1 MKISDMLGQYSQNV
15 RNGAEELQSARGMQ
29 KMVSSVGELEVG
41 NIFEGTVNSVRG
53 GKVLLALGN
62 GQMVLAQM
70 DGRVNIT
77 PGSSMFFQVKSNDG
91 ETVAIRPYTGAGNT
105 GNPILLNALTTAG
118 LPATERNF
126 VMVDSMMKEQ
136 MPVGKQSL
144 LEMVRVLNANPDVK
158 VPTLVQMTKMG
169 IPINAQTAAQFENYL
184 TDSHSIFSQMDDA
197 INQITSVFENEEMTG
212 EAAFAVNEKILD
224 ILEQENPR
232 AVVIL
237 EEMQGETLGA
247 AASKEQSAGE
257 AQSVGNPQ
265 AAGGAQLEG
274 SQQPTDTG
282 TGKVPEQQ
290 GGAAGAAGTVAGKV
304 PEQQTDVSE
313 AGKAPAAG
321 NLADTIPTNGETAGK
336 VPARQPD
343 AFVKEAVQTLAEGRQ
358 MLSGEPLS
366 SLFSEEQLAH
376 LTKILQSVPAL
387 ATDTQLFPGLT
398 LDETFVDTMSPE
410 EQSFAGTK
418 ETPLPEEASKAVLNK
433 DMNVG
438 EFLTAVRSALEE
450 NSIYGFAGVKRL
462 FSSKE
467 YQTALRSVMEQQWLI
482 KPEELRQEHK
492 VSELYDR
499 LEAQMNQMEHL
510 IRAAGAEAQNFH
522 TAAADVQSN
531 IEFMNQVN
539 QVYNY
544 VQIPLRL
551 SGQNASSELYV
562 YRNRRNQSDQEG
574 ELTAFLH
581 LDLEH
586 LGSTDVS
593 VKLRDKNVTANFYL
607 DDDASYDLVE
617 KHLPILEKHLKKKG
631 YSCRV
636 TVSKEP
642 VESANF
648 VENIREKENS
658 AAATL
663 HRYSFDVKA

>member
-136 MPVGKQSL
+136 MSVGKQSL

-184 TDSHSIFSQMDDA
+184 TDSHTIFSQMDDA
-197 INQITSVFENEEMTG
+197 INQITGVFENEEMTG

-232 AVVIL
+232 AVVLL
-237 EEMQGETLGA
+237 EEMQGETQKA
-247 AASKEQSAGE
+247 AAA
-257 AQSVGNPQ
+257 
-265 AAGGAQLEG
+265 
-274 SQQPTDTG
+274 
-282 TGKVPEQQ
+282 PEQQ
-290 GGAAGAAGTVAGKV
+290 GGAAGAEPIPLNGEAAGKV
-304 PEQQTDVSE
+304 PEQQM
-313 AGKAPAAG
+313 
-321 NLADTIPTNGETAGK
+321 
-336 VPARQPD
+336 D
-343 AFVKEAVQTLAEGRQ
+343 ASVKEAVQTLAEGRVP
-358 MLSGEPLS
+358 LSGEPLS

-398 LDETFVDTMSPE
+398 PDETFVDTMPPE
-410 EQSFAGTK
+410 EQSFMGTK
-418 ETPLPEEASKAVLNK
+418 EAPLPEEASKAVLNK

-438 EFLTAVRSALEE
+438 EFLTAVRNALEE

-467 YQTALRSVMEQQWLI
+467 YRTALRSVMEQQWLI

-510 IRAAGAEAQNFH
+510 IRAAGAEAQSFH

-562 YRNRRNQSDQEG
+562 YRNRRNQSDPDG

-593 VKLRDKNVTANFYL
+593 IKLKEKNVTANFYL
-607 DDDASYDLVE
+607 DDDASYELVE

-631 YSCRV
+631 YFCKV
-636 TVSKEP
+636 TVAKEP

>member
-136 MPVGKQSL
+136 MSVGKQSL

-184 TDSHSIFSQMDDA
+184 TDSHTIFSQMDDA
-197 INQITSVFENEEMTG
+197 INQITGVFENEEMTG

-232 AVVIL
+232 AVVLL
-237 EEMQGETLGA
+237 EEMQGETQKA
-247 AASKEQSAGE
+247 AAA
-257 AQSVGNPQ
+257 
-265 AAGGAQLEG
+265 
-274 SQQPTDTG
+274 
-282 TGKVPEQQ
+282 PEQQ
-290 GGAAGAAGTVAGKV
+290 GGAAGAEPIPLNGEAAGKV
-304 PEQQTDVSE
+304 PEQQM
-313 AGKAPAAG
+313 
-321 NLADTIPTNGETAGK
+321 
-336 VPARQPD
+336 D
-343 AFVKEAVQTLAEGRQ
+343 ASVKEAVQTLAEGRVP
-358 MLSGEPLS
+358 LSGEPLS

-398 LDETFVDTMSPE
+398 PDETFVDTMSPE
-410 EQSFAGTK
+410 EQSFMGTK
-418 ETPLPEEASKAVLNK
+418 EAPLPEEASKAVLNK

-438 EFLTAVRSALEE
+438 EFLTAVRNALEE

-499 LEAQMNQMEHL
+499 LEAQMNQMEHV
-510 IRAAGAEAQNFH
+510 IRAAGAEAQSFH

-562 YRNRRNQSDQEG
+562 YRNRRNQSDPDG

-593 VKLRDKNVTANFYL
+593 IKLKEKNVTANFYL
-607 DDDASYDLVE
+607 DDDASYELVE

-631 YSCRV
+631 YFCKV
-636 TVSKEP
+636 TVAKEP

-648 VENIREKENS
+648 VESIREKENS

>member
-1 MKISDMLGQYSQNV
+1 MLGQYSQNV

-91 ETVAIRPYTGAGNT
+91 ETVAIRPYTGAGNP

-136 MPVGKQSL
+136 MSVGKQSL

-184 TDSHSIFSQMDDA
+184 TDSHTIFSQMDDA
-197 INQITSVFENEEMTG
+197 INQITGIFENEEMTG

-232 AVVIL
+232 AVVLL
-237 EEMQGETLGA
+237 EEMQGETQKAEA
-247 AASKEQSAGE
+247 A
-257 AQSVGNPQ
+257 
-265 AAGGAQLEG
+265 
-274 SQQPTDTG
+274 
-282 TGKVPEQQ
+282 PEQQ
-290 GGAAGAAGTVAGKV
+290 GGAQPTGDAQTVGSQMQTGNLPEAGKTQTAGNPAETIPVNGEAAGKV
-304 PEQQTDVSE
+304 PEQQM
-313 AGKAPAAG
+313 
-321 NLADTIPTNGETAGK
+321 
-336 VPARQPD
+336 D
-343 AFVKEAVQTLAEGRQ
+343 ASVKEAVQTLAEGRVP
-358 MLSGEPLS
+358 LSGEPLS

-398 LDETFVDTMSPE
+398 PDETFVDTMSPE
-410 EQSFAGTK
+410 EQSFMGTK
-418 ETPLPEEASKAVLNK
+418 EAPLPEEASKAVLNK

-438 EFLTAVRSALEE
+438 EFLTAVRNALEE

-499 LEAQMNQMEHL
+499 LEAQMNQMEHV
-510 IRAAGAEAQNFH
+510 IRAAGAEAQSFH

-562 YRNRRNQSDQEG
+562 YRNRRNQSDPDG

-593 VKLRDKNVTANFYL
+593 IKLKEKNVTANFYL
-607 DDDASYDLVE
+607 DDDASYELVE

-631 YSCRV
+631 YFCKV
-636 TVSKEP
+636 TVAKEP

>member
-136 MPVGKQSL
+136 MSVGKQSL

-184 TDSHSIFSQMDDA
+184 TDSHTIFLQMDDA
-197 INQITSVFENEEMTG
+197 INQITGVFENEEMTG

-232 AVVIL
+232 AVVLL
-237 EEMQGETLGA
+237 EEMQGETQKA
-247 AASKEQSAGE
+247 AAA
-257 AQSVGNPQ
+257 
-265 AAGGAQLEG
+265 
-274 SQQPTDTG
+274 
-282 TGKVPEQQ
+282 PEQQ
-290 GGAAGAAGTVAGKV
+290 GGAAGAEPIPLNGEAAGKV
-304 PEQQTDVSE
+304 PEQQM
-313 AGKAPAAG
+313 
-321 NLADTIPTNGETAGK
+321 
-336 VPARQPD
+336 D
-343 AFVKEAVQTLAEGRQ
+343 ASVKEAVQTLAEGRVP
-358 MLSGEPLS
+358 LSGEPLS

-398 LDETFVDTMSPE
+398 PDETFVDTMSPE
-410 EQSFAGTK
+410 EQSFMGTK
-418 ETPLPEEASKAVLNK
+418 EAPLPEEASKAVLNK

-438 EFLTAVRSALEE
+438 EFLTAVRNALEE

-499 LEAQMNQMEHL
+499 LEAQMNQMEHV
-510 IRAAGAEAQNFH
+510 IRAAGAEAQSFH

-562 YRNRRNQSDQEG
+562 YRNRRNQSDPDG

-581 LDLEH
+581 LDMEH

-593 VKLRDKNVTANFYL
+593 IKLKEKNVTANFYL
-607 DDDASYDLVE
+607 DDDASYELVE

-631 YSCRV
+631 YFCKV
-636 TVSKEP
+636 TVAKEP

>member
-126 VMVDSMMKEQ
+126 VMVDSMMKGQ
-136 MPVGKQSL
+136 MSVGKQSL

-184 TDSHSIFSQMDDA
+184 TDSHTIFSQMDDA
-197 INQITSVFENEEMTG
+197 INQITGVFENEEMTG

-232 AVVIL
+232 AVVLL
-237 EEMQGETLGA
+237 EEMQGETQKA
-247 AASKEQSAGE
+247 AAA
-257 AQSVGNPQ
+257 
-265 AAGGAQLEG
+265 
-274 SQQPTDTG
+274 
-282 TGKVPEQQ
+282 PEQQ
-290 GGAAGAAGTVAGKV
+290 GGAAGAEPIPLNGEAAGKV
-304 PEQQTDVSE
+304 PEQQM
-313 AGKAPAAG
+313 
-321 NLADTIPTNGETAGK
+321 
-336 VPARQPD
+336 D
-343 AFVKEAVQTLAEGRQ
+343 ASVKEAVQTLAEGRVP
-358 MLSGEPLS
+358 LSGEPLS

-387 ATDTQLFPGLT
+387 ATDTRLFPGLT
-398 LDETFVDTMSPE
+398 PDETFVDTMSPE
-410 EQSFAGTK
+410 EQSFMGTK
-418 ETPLPEEASKAVLNK
+418 EAPLPEEASKAVLNK

-438 EFLTAVRSALEE
+438 EFLTAVRNALEE

-510 IRAAGAEAQNFH
+510 IRAMGAEAQSFH

-562 YRNRRNQSDQEG
+562 YRNHRNQSDPDG

-593 VKLRDKNVTANFYL
+593 IKLKEKNVTANFYL
-607 DDDASYDLVE
+607 DDDASYELVE

-631 YSCRV
+631 YFCKV
-636 TVSKEP
+636 TVAKEP

>member
-136 MPVGKQSL
+136 MSVGKQSL

-184 TDSHSIFSQMDDA
+184 TDSHTIFSQMDDA
-197 INQITSVFENEEMTG
+197 INQITGVFENEEMTG

-232 AVVIL
+232 AVVLL
-237 EEMQGETLGA
+237 EEMQGETQKA
-247 AASKEQSAGE
+247 AAA
-257 AQSVGNPQ
+257 
-265 AAGGAQLEG
+265 
-274 SQQPTDTG
+274 
-282 TGKVPEQQ
+282 PEQQ
-290 GGAAGAAGTVAGKV
+290 GGAAGAEPIPLNGEAAGKV
-304 PEQQTDVSE
+304 PEQQM
-313 AGKAPAAG
+313 
-321 NLADTIPTNGETAGK
+321 
-336 VPARQPD
+336 D
-343 AFVKEAVQTLAEGRQ
+343 ASVKEAVQTLAEGRVP
-358 MLSGEPLS
+358 LSGEPLS

-387 ATDTQLFPGLT
+387 ATDTQLFLGLT
-398 LDETFVDTMSPE
+398 PDETFVDTMPPE
-410 EQSFAGTK
+410 EQSFMGTK
-418 ETPLPEEASKAVLNK
+418 EAPLPEEASKAVLNK

-438 EFLTAVRSALEE
+438 EFLTAVRNALEE

-510 IRAAGAEAQNFH
+510 IRAAGAEAQSFH

-562 YRNRRNQSDQEG
+562 YRNRRNQSDPDG

-593 VKLRDKNVTANFYL
+593 IKLKEKNVTANFYL
-607 DDDASYDLVE
+607 DDDASYELVE

-631 YSCRV
+631 YFCKV
-636 TVSKEP
+636 TVAKEP

>member
-29 KMVSSVGELEVG
+29 KMVSSVGEIEVG

-91 ETVAIRPYTGAGNT
+91 ETVAIRPYTGAGNA

-184 TDSHSIFSQMDDA
+184 TDSHTIFSQMDDA
-197 INQITSVFENEEMTG
+197 INQITGVFENEEMTG

-232 AVVIL
+232 AVVLL
-237 EEMQGETLGA
+237 EEMQGETQKA
-247 AASKEQSAGE
+247 AAA
-257 AQSVGNPQ
+257 
-265 AAGGAQLEG
+265 
-274 SQQPTDTG
+274 
-282 TGKVPEQQ
+282 PEQQ
-290 GGAAGAAGTVAGKV
+290 GGAQPTGDAQTVGSQMQTGNLPEAGKTQTAGNPAETIPVNGEAAGKV
-304 PEQQTDVSE
+304 PEQQM
-313 AGKAPAAG
+313 
-321 NLADTIPTNGETAGK
+321 
-336 VPARQPD
+336 D
-343 AFVKEAVQTLAEGRQ
+343 ASVKEAVQTLAEGRVP
-358 MLSGEPLS
+358 LSGEPLS

-398 LDETFVDTMSPE
+398 PDETFVDTMPPE
-410 EQSFAGTK
+410 EQSFMGTK
-418 ETPLPEEASKAVLNK
+418 EAPLPEEASKAVLNK

-438 EFLTAVRSALEE
+438 GFLTAVRNALEE

-510 IRAAGAEAQNFH
+510 IRAAGAEAQSFH

-562 YRNRRNQSDQEG
+562 YRNRRNQSDPDG

-593 VKLRDKNVTANFYL
+593 IKLKEKNVTANFYL
-607 DDDASYDLVE
+607 DDDASYELVE

-631 YSCRV
+631 YFCKV
-636 TVSKEP
+636 TVAKEP

>member
-136 MPVGKQSL
+136 MSVGKQSL

-184 TDSHSIFSQMDDA
+184 TDSHTIFLQMDDA
-197 INQITSVFENEEMTG
+197 INQITGVFENEEMTG

-232 AVVIL
+232 AVVLL
-237 EEMQGETLGA
+237 EEMQGETQKA
-247 AASKEQSAGE
+247 AAA
-257 AQSVGNPQ
+257 
-265 AAGGAQLEG
+265 
-274 SQQPTDTG
+274 
-282 TGKVPEQQ
+282 PEQQ
-290 GGAAGAAGTVAGKV
+290 GGAAGAEPIPLNGEAAGKV
-304 PEQQTDVSE
+304 PEQQM
-313 AGKAPAAG
+313 
-321 NLADTIPTNGETAGK
+321 
-336 VPARQPD
+336 D
-343 AFVKEAVQTLAEGRQ
+343 ASVKEAVQTLAEGRVP
-358 MLSGEPLS
+358 LSGEPLS

-398 LDETFVDTMSPE
+398 PDETFVDTMSPE
-410 EQSFAGTK
+410 EQSFMGTK
-418 ETPLPEEASKAVLNK
+418 EAPLPEEASKAVLNK

-438 EFLTAVRSALEE
+438 EFLTAVRNALEE

-499 LEAQMNQMEHL
+499 LEAQMNQMEHV
-510 IRAAGAEAQNFH
+510 IRAAGAEAQSFH

-562 YRNRRNQSDQEG
+562 YRNRRNQSDPDG

-593 VKLRDKNVTANFYL
+593 IKLKEKNVTANFYL
-607 DDDASYDLVE
+607 DDDASYELVE

-631 YSCRV
+631 YFCKV
-636 TVSKEP
+636 TVAKEP

>member
-91 ETVAIRPYTGAGNT
+91 ETVAIRPYTGAGNA

-184 TDSHSIFSQMDDA
+184 TDSHTIFSQMDDA
-197 INQITSVFENEEMTG
+197 INQITGVFENEEMTG

-232 AVVIL
+232 AVVLL
-237 EEMQGETLGA
+237 EEMQGETQKA
-247 AASKEQSAGE
+247 AAA
-257 AQSVGNPQ
+257 
-265 AAGGAQLEG
+265 
-274 SQQPTDTG
+274 
-282 TGKVPEQQ
+282 PEQQ
-290 GGAAGAAGTVAGKV
+290 GGAQPTGDAQTVGS
-304 PEQQTDVSE
+304 QMQTGNLPE
-313 AGKAPAAG
+313 AGKTQTAG
-321 NLADTIPTNGETAGK
+321 NPAETIPVNGETAGK
-336 VPARQPD
+336 VPEQQMD
-343 AFVKEAVQTLAEGRQ
+343 ASVKEAVQTLAEGRVP
-358 MLSGEPLS
+358 LSGEPLS

-398 LDETFVDTMSPE
+398 PDETFVDTMSPE
-410 EQSFAGTK
+410 EQSFMGTK
-418 ETPLPEEASKAVLNK
+418 EAPLPEEASKAVLNK

-438 EFLTAVRSALEE
+438 GFLTAVRNALEE

-510 IRAAGAEAQNFH
+510 IRAVGAEAQSFH

-562 YRNRRNQSDQEG
+562 YRNRRNQSDPDG

-593 VKLRDKNVTANFYL
+593 IKLKEKNVTANFYL
-607 DDDASYDLVE
+607 DDDASYELVE

-631 YSCRV
+631 YFCKV
-636 TVSKEP
+636 TVAKEP

>member
-136 MPVGKQSL
+136 MSVGKQSL

-184 TDSHSIFSQMDDA
+184 TDSHTIFSQMDDA
-197 INQITSVFENEEMTG
+197 INQITGVFENEEMTG

-232 AVVIL
+232 AVVLL
-237 EEMQGETLGA
+237 EEMQGETQKA
-247 AASKEQSAGE
+247 AAA
-257 AQSVGNPQ
+257 
-265 AAGGAQLEG
+265 
-274 SQQPTDTG
+274 
-282 TGKVPEQQ
+282 PEQQ
-290 GGAAGAAGTVAGKV
+290 GGAAGAEPIPLNGEAAGKV
-304 PEQQTDVSE
+304 PEQQM
-313 AGKAPAAG
+313 
-321 NLADTIPTNGETAGK
+321 
-336 VPARQPD
+336 D
-343 AFVKEAVQTLAEGRQ
+343 ASVKEAVQTLAEGRVP
-358 MLSGEPLS
+358 LSGEPLS

-398 LDETFVDTMSPE
+398 PDETFVDTMLPE
-410 EQSFAGTK
+410 EQSFMGTK
-418 ETPLPEEASKAVLNK
+418 EAPLPEEASKAMLNK

-438 EFLTAVRSALEE
+438 EFLTAVRNALEE

-510 IRAAGAEAQNFH
+510 IRAAGAEAQSFH

-562 YRNRRNQSDQEG
+562 YRNRRNQSDPDG

-593 VKLRDKNVTANFYL
+593 IKLKEKNVTANFYL
-607 DDDASYDLVE
+607 DDDASYELVE

-631 YSCRV
+631 YFCKV
-636 TVSKEP
+636 TVAKEP

>member
-91 ETVAIRPYTGAGNT
+91 ETVAIRPYTGAGNA

-184 TDSHSIFSQMDDA
+184 TDSHTIFSQMDDA
-197 INQITSVFENEEMTG
+197 INQITGVFENEEMTG

-232 AVVIL
+232 AVVLL
-237 EEMQGETLGA
+237 EEMQGETQKA
-247 AASKEQSAGE
+247 AAA
-257 AQSVGNPQ
+257 
-265 AAGGAQLEG
+265 
-274 SQQPTDTG
+274 
-282 TGKVPEQQ
+282 PEQQ
-290 GGAAGAAGTVAGKV
+290 GGAQPTGDAQTVGS
-304 PEQQTDVSE
+304 QMQTGNLPE
-313 AGKAPAAG
+313 AGKTQTAG
-321 NLADTIPTNGETAGK
+321 NPAETIPVNGETAGK
-336 VPARQPD
+336 VPEQQMD
-343 AFVKEAVQTLAEGRQ
+343 ASVKEAVQTLAEGRVP
-358 MLSGEPLS
+358 LSGEPLS

-398 LDETFVDTMSPE
+398 PDETFVDTMSPE
-410 EQSFAGTK
+410 EQSFMGTK
-418 ETPLPEEASKAVLNK
+418 EAPLPEEASKAVLNK

-438 EFLTAVRSALEE
+438 GFLTAVRNALEE

-510 IRAAGAEAQNFH
+510 IRAAGAEAQSFH

-562 YRNRRNQSDQEG
+562 YRNRRNQSDPDG

-593 VKLRDKNVTANFYL
+593 IKLKEKNVTANFYL
-607 DDDASYDLVE
+607 DDDASYELVE

-631 YSCRV
+631 YFCKV
-636 TVSKEP
+636 TVAKEL

>member
-136 MPVGKQSL
+136 MSVGKQSL

-158 VPTLVQMTKMG
+158 VPILVQMTKMG

-184 TDSHSIFSQMDDA
+184 TDSHTIFSQMDDA
-197 INQITSVFENEEMTG
+197 INQITGVFENEEMTG

-232 AVVIL
+232 AVVLL
-237 EEMQGETLGA
+237 EEMQGETQKA
-247 AASKEQSAGE
+247 AAA
-257 AQSVGNPQ
+257 
-265 AAGGAQLEG
+265 
-274 SQQPTDTG
+274 
-282 TGKVPEQQ
+282 PEQQ
-290 GGAAGAAGTVAGKV
+290 GGAAGAEPIPLNGEAAGKV
-304 PEQQTDVSE
+304 PEQQM
-313 AGKAPAAG
+313 
-321 NLADTIPTNGETAGK
+321 
-336 VPARQPD
+336 D
-343 AFVKEAVQTLAEGRQ
+343 ASVKEAVQTLAEGRVP
-358 MLSGEPLS
+358 LSGEPLS

-398 LDETFVDTMSPE
+398 PDETFVDTMSPE
-410 EQSFAGTK
+410 EQSFMGTK
-418 ETPLPEEASKAVLNK
+418 EAPLPEETSKAVLNK

-438 EFLTAVRSALEE
+438 EFLTAVRNALEE

-492 VSELYDR
+492 VSELYDH
-499 LEAQMNQMEHL
+499 LEAQMNQMEHV
-510 IRAAGAEAQNFH
+510 IRAAGAEAQSFH

-562 YRNRRNQSDQEG
+562 YRNRRNQSDPDG

-593 VKLRDKNVTANFYL
+593 IKLKEKNVTANFYL
-607 DDDASYDLVE
+607 DDDASYELVE

-631 YSCRV
+631 YFCKV
-636 TVSKEP
+636 TVAKEP

>member
-91 ETVAIRPYTGAGNT
+91 ETVAIRPYAGAGNT

-136 MPVGKQSL
+136 MSVGKQSL

-184 TDSHSIFSQMDDA
+184 TDSHTIFSQMDDA
-197 INQITSVFENEEMTG
+197 ISQITGVFENEEMTG

-232 AVVIL
+232 AVVLL
-237 EEMQGETLGA
+237 EEMQGETQKA
-247 AASKEQSAGE
+247 AAA
-257 AQSVGNPQ
+257 
-265 AAGGAQLEG
+265 
-274 SQQPTDTG
+274 
-282 TGKVPEQQ
+282 PEQQ
-290 GGAAGAAGTVAGKV
+290 GGAQPTGDAQTVGSQMQTGNLPEAGKTQTAGNPAETISLNGEAAGKV
-304 PEQQTDVSE
+304 QEQQM
-313 AGKAPAAG
+313 
-321 NLADTIPTNGETAGK
+321 
-336 VPARQPD
+336 D
-343 AFVKEAVQTLAEGRQ
+343 ASVKEAVQTLAEGRVP
-358 MLSGEPLS
+358 LSGEPLS

-398 LDETFVDTMSPE
+398 PDETFVDTMTPE
-410 EQSFAGTK
+410 EQSFMGTK
-418 ETPLPEEASKAVLNK
+418 EAPLPEEASKAVLNK

-438 EFLTAVRSALEE
+438 EFLTAVRNALEE

-510 IRAAGAEAQNFH
+510 IRAAGAEAQSFH

-562 YRNRRNQSDQEG
+562 YRNRRNQSDPDG

-593 VKLRDKNVTANFYL
+593 IKLKEKNVTANFYL
-607 DDDASYDLVE
+607 DDDASYELVE

-631 YSCRV
+631 YFCKV
-636 TVSKEP
+636 TVAKEP

>member
-126 VMVDSMMKEQ
+126 VMVDSMMKGQ
-136 MPVGKQSL
+136 MSVGKQSL

-184 TDSHSIFSQMDDA
+184 TDSHTIFSQMDDA
-197 INQITSVFENEEMTG
+197 INQITGVFENEEMTG
-212 EAAFAVNEKILD
+212 ESAFAVNEKILD

-232 AVVIL
+232 AVVLL
-237 EEMQGETLGA
+237 EEMQGETQKA
-247 AASKEQSAGE
+247 AAA
-257 AQSVGNPQ
+257 
-265 AAGGAQLEG
+265 
-274 SQQPTDTG
+274 
-282 TGKVPEQQ
+282 PEQQ
-290 GGAAGAAGTVAGKV
+290 GGAQPTGDAQTVGSQMQTGNLPEAGKTQTAGNPAETIPVNGEAAGKV
-304 PEQQTDVSE
+304 PEQQM
-313 AGKAPAAG
+313 
-321 NLADTIPTNGETAGK
+321 
-336 VPARQPD
+336 D
-343 AFVKEAVQTLAEGRQ
+343 ASVKEAVQTLAEGRVP
-358 MLSGEPLS
+358 LSGEPLS
-366 SLFSEEQLAH
+366 SLFSEEQFAH

-398 LDETFVDTMSPE
+398 PDETFVDTMSPE
-410 EQSFAGTK
+410 EQSFMGTK
-418 ETPLPEEASKAVLNK
+418 EAPLPEEASKAVLNK

-438 EFLTAVRSALEE
+438 EFLTAVRNALEE

-499 LEAQMNQMEHL
+499 LEAQMNQMEHV
-510 IRAAGAEAQNFH
+510 IRAAGAEAQSFH

-562 YRNRRNQSDQEG
+562 YRNRRNQSDPDG

-593 VKLRDKNVTANFYL
+593 IKLKEKNVTANFYL
-607 DDDASYDLVE
+607 DDDASYELVE

-631 YSCRV
+631 YFCKV
-636 TVSKEP
+636 TVAKEP

>member
-91 ETVAIRPYTGAGNT
+91 ETVAIRPYTGAGNA

-184 TDSHSIFSQMDDA
+184 TDSHTIFSQMDDA
-197 INQITSVFENEEMTG
+197 INQITGVFENEEMTG

-232 AVVIL
+232 AVVLL
-237 EEMQGETLGA
+237 EEMQGETQKA
-247 AASKEQSAGE
+247 AAA
-257 AQSVGNPQ
+257 
-265 AAGGAQLEG
+265 
-274 SQQPTDTG
+274 
-282 TGKVPEQQ
+282 PEQQ
-290 GGAAGAAGTVAGKV
+290 GGAQPTGDAQTVGS
-304 PEQQTDVSE
+304 QMQTGNLPE
-313 AGKAPAAG
+313 AGKTQTAG
-321 NLADTIPTNGETAGK
+321 NPAETIPVNGETAGK
-336 VPARQPD
+336 VPEQQMD
-343 AFVKEAVQTLAEGRQ
+343 ASVKEAVQTLAEGRVP
-358 MLSGEPLS
+358 LSGEPLS

-398 LDETFVDTMSPE
+398 PDETFVDTMSPE
-410 EQSFAGTK
+410 EQSFMGTK
-418 ETPLPEEASKAVLNK
+418 EAPLPEEASKAVLNK

-438 EFLTAVRSALEE
+438 EFLTAVRNALEE

-510 IRAAGAEAQNFH
+510 IRAAGAEAQSFH

-562 YRNRRNQSDQEG
+562 YRNRRNQSDPDG

-593 VKLRDKNVTANFYL
+593 IKLKEKNVTANFYL
-607 DDDASYDLVE
+607 DDDASYELVE

-631 YSCRV
+631 YFCKV
-636 TVSKEP
+636 TVAKEP

>member
-136 MPVGKQSL
+136 MSVGKQSL

-184 TDSHSIFSQMDDA
+184 TDSHTIFSQMDDA
-197 INQITSVFENEEMTG
+197 INQITGVFENEEMTG

-232 AVVIL
+232 AVVLL
-237 EEMQGETLGA
+237 EEMQWETQKA
-247 AASKEQSAGE
+247 AAA
-257 AQSVGNPQ
+257 
-265 AAGGAQLEG
+265 
-274 SQQPTDTG
+274 
-282 TGKVPEQQ
+282 PEQQ
-290 GGAAGAAGTVAGKV
+290 GGAAGAEPIPLNGEAAGKV
-304 PEQQTDVSE
+304 PEQQM
-313 AGKAPAAG
+313 
-321 NLADTIPTNGETAGK
+321 
-336 VPARQPD
+336 D
-343 AFVKEAVQTLAEGRQ
+343 ASVKEAVQTLAEGRVP
-358 MLSGEPLS
+358 LSGEPLS

-398 LDETFVDTMSPE
+398 PDETFVDTIPPE
-410 EQSFAGTK
+410 EQSFMGTK
-418 ETPLPEEASKAVLNK
+418 EAPLPEEASKAVLNK

-438 EFLTAVRSALEE
+438 EFLTAVRNALEE

-467 YQTALRSVMEQQWLI
+467 YRTALRSVMEQQWLI

-510 IRAAGAEAQNFH
+510 IRAAGAEAQSFH

-562 YRNRRNQSDQEG
+562 YRNRRNQSDPDG

-593 VKLRDKNVTANFYL
+593 IKLKEKNVTANFYL
-607 DDDASYDLVE
+607 DDDASYELVE

-631 YSCRV
+631 YFCKV
-636 TVSKEP
+636 TVAKEP

>member
-136 MPVGKQSL
+136 MSVGKQSL

-184 TDSHSIFSQMDDA
+184 TDSHTIFSQMDDA
-197 INQITSVFENEEMTG
+197 ISQITGVFENEEMTG

-232 AVVIL
+232 AVVLL
-237 EEMQGETLGA
+237 EEMQGETQKA
-247 AASKEQSAGE
+247 AAAPEQQVNASE
-257 AQSVGNPQ
+257 QVT
-265 AAGGAQLEG
+265 GGAQTVG
-274 SQQPTDTG
+274 SQMQTG
-282 TGKVPEQQ
+282 NLPKAGKTQT
-290 GGAAGAAGTVAGKV
+290 AGNPAETISLNGEAAGKV
-304 PEQQTDVSE
+304 PEQQM
-313 AGKAPAAG
+313 
-321 NLADTIPTNGETAGK
+321 
-336 VPARQPD
+336 D
-343 AFVKEAVQTLAEGRQ
+343 ASVKEALQTLAEGRQ

-366 SLFSEEQLAH
+366 TLFSEEQLAH
-376 LTKILQSVPAL
+376 LTRILQSVPAL

-398 LDETFVDTMSPE
+398 PDETFVDTMPPE
-410 EQSFAGTK
+410 EQSFMGAK
-418 ETPLPEEASKAVLNK
+418 EAPLTEEASKAVLNK
-433 DMNVG
+433 DMNAG
-438 EFLTAVRSALEE
+438 EFLTAVRNALEE

-562 YRNRRNQSDQEG
+562 YRNRRNQSDPDG

-593 VKLRDKNVTANFYL
+593 IKLKEKNVTANFYL
-607 DDDASYDLVE
+607 DDDASYELVE

-631 YSCRV
+631 YFCKV
-636 TVSKEP
+636 TVAKEP

>member
-91 ETVAIRPYTGAGNT
+91 ETVAIRPYTGAGNA

-184 TDSHSIFSQMDDA
+184 TDSHTIFSQMDDA
-197 INQITSVFENEEMTG
+197 INQITGVFENEEMTG

-232 AVVIL
+232 AVVLL
-237 EEMQGETLGA
+237 EEMQGETQKA
-247 AASKEQSAGE
+247 AAA
-257 AQSVGNPQ
+257 
-265 AAGGAQLEG
+265 
-274 SQQPTDTG
+274 
-282 TGKVPEQQ
+282 PEQQ
-290 GGAAGAAGTVAGKV
+290 GGAQPTGDAQTVGSQMQTGNLPEAGKTQTAGNPAEPIPLNGEAAGKV
-304 PEQQTDVSE
+304 PEQQM
-313 AGKAPAAG
+313 
-321 NLADTIPTNGETAGK
+321 
-336 VPARQPD
+336 D
-343 AFVKEAVQTLAEGRQ
+343 ASVKEAVQTLAEGRVP
-358 MLSGEPLS
+358 LSGEPLS

-410 EQSFAGTK
+410 EQSFMGTK
-418 ETPLPEEASKAVLNK
+418 EAPLPEEASKAVLNK

-438 EFLTAVRSALEE
+438 GFLTAVRDALEE

-510 IRAAGAEAQNFH
+510 IRAAGAEAQSFH

-562 YRNRRNQSDQEG
+562 YRNRRNQGDPDG

-593 VKLRDKNVTANFYL
+593 IKLKEKNVTANFYL
-607 DDDASYDLVE
+607 DDDASYELVE

-631 YSCRV
+631 YFCKV
-636 TVSKEP
+636 TVAKEP

>member
-136 MPVGKQSL
+136 MSVGKQSL

-184 TDSHSIFSQMDDA
+184 TDSHTIFSQMDDA
-197 INQITSVFENEEMTG
+197 INQITGVFENEEMTG

-232 AVVIL
+232 AVVLL
-237 EEMQGETLGA
+237 EEMQGETQKA
-247 AASKEQSAGE
+247 AAA
-257 AQSVGNPQ
+257 
-265 AAGGAQLEG
+265 
-274 SQQPTDTG
+274 
-282 TGKVPEQQ
+282 PEQQ
-290 GGAAGAAGTVAGKV
+290 GGAAGAEPIPLNGEAAGKV
-304 PEQQTDVSE
+304 PEQQM
-313 AGKAPAAG
+313 
-321 NLADTIPTNGETAGK
+321 
-336 VPARQPD
+336 D
-343 AFVKEAVQTLAEGRQ
+343 ASVKEAVQTLAEGRVP
-358 MLSGEPLS
+358 LSGEPLS

-398 LDETFVDTMSPE
+398 PDETFVDTMSPE
-410 EQSFAGTK
+410 EQSFTGTK
-418 ETPLPEEASKAVLNK
+418 EAPLPEEASKAVLNK

-438 EFLTAVRSALEE
+438 EFLTAVRNALEE

-510 IRAAGAEAQNFH
+510 IRAAGAEAQSFH

-562 YRNRRNQSDQEG
+562 YRNRRNQSDPDG

-593 VKLRDKNVTANFYL
+593 IKLKEKNVTANFYL
-607 DDDASYDLVE
+607 DDDASYELVE

-631 YSCRV
+631 YFCKV
-636 TVSKEP
+636 TVAKEP

>member
-91 ETVAIRPYTGAGNT
+91 ETVAIRPYTGAGNA

-184 TDSHSIFSQMDDA
+184 TDSHTIFSQMDDA
-197 INQITSVFENEEMTG
+197 INQNTGVFENEEMTG

-232 AVVIL
+232 AVVLL
-237 EEMQGETLGA
+237 EEMQGETQKA
-247 AASKEQSAGE
+247 AAA
-257 AQSVGNPQ
+257 
-265 AAGGAQLEG
+265 
-274 SQQPTDTG
+274 
-282 TGKVPEQQ
+282 PEQQ
-290 GGAAGAAGTVAGKV
+290 GGAQPTGDAQTVGS
-304 PEQQTDVSE
+304 QMQTGNLPE
-313 AGKAPAAG
+313 AGKTQTAG
-321 NLADTIPTNGETAGK
+321 NPAETIPVNGETAGK
-336 VPARQPD
+336 VPEQQMD
-343 AFVKEAVQTLAEGRQ
+343 ASVKEAVQTLAEGRVP
-358 MLSGEPLS
+358 LSGEPLS

-398 LDETFVDTMSPE
+398 PDETFVDTMSPE
-410 EQSFAGTK
+410 EQSFMGTK
-418 ETPLPEEASKAVLNK
+418 EAPLPEEASKAVLNK

-438 EFLTAVRSALEE
+438 GFLTAVRNALEE

-510 IRAAGAEAQNFH
+510 IRAAGAEAQSFH

-562 YRNRRNQSDQEG
+562 YRNRRNQSDPDG

-593 VKLRDKNVTANFYL
+593 IKLKEKNVTANFYL
-607 DDDASYDLVE
+607 DDDASYELVE

-631 YSCRV
+631 YFCKV
-636 TVSKEP
+636 TVAKEP

>member
-136 MPVGKQSL
+136 MSVGKQSL

-184 TDSHSIFSQMDDA
+184 TDSHTIFSQMDDA
-197 INQITSVFENEEMTG
+197 INQITGIFENEEMTG

-232 AVVIL
+232 AVVLL
-237 EEMQGETLGA
+237 EEMQGETQKAEA
-247 AASKEQSAGE
+247 A
-257 AQSVGNPQ
+257 
-265 AAGGAQLEG
+265 
-274 SQQPTDTG
+274 
-282 TGKVPEQQ
+282 PEQQ
-290 GGAAGAAGTVAGKV
+290 GGAQPTGDAQTVGSQMQTGNLPEAGKTQTAGNPAETIPVNGEAAGKV
-304 PEQQTDVSE
+304 PEQQM
-313 AGKAPAAG
+313 
-321 NLADTIPTNGETAGK
+321 
-336 VPARQPD
+336 D
-343 AFVKEAVQTLAEGRQ
+343 ASVKEAVQTLAEGRVP
-358 MLSGEPLS
+358 LSGEPLS

-387 ATDTQLFPGLT
+387 ATDSQLFPGLT
-398 LDETFVDTMSPE
+398 PDETFVDTMSPE
-410 EQSFAGTK
+410 EQSFMGTK
-418 ETPLPEEASKAVLNK
+418 EAPLPEEASKVVLNK

-438 EFLTAVRSALEE
+438 EFLTAVRNALEE

-510 IRAAGAEAQNFH
+510 IRAAGAEAQSFH

-562 YRNRRNQSDQEG
+562 YRNRRNQSDPDG

-593 VKLRDKNVTANFYL
+593 IKLKEKNVTANFYL
-607 DDDASYDLVE
+607 DDDASYELVE

-631 YSCRV
+631 YFCKV
-636 TVSKEP
+636 TVAKEP

>member
-91 ETVAIRPYTGAGNT
+91 ETVAIRPYTGAGNA

-184 TDSHSIFSQMDDA
+184 TDSHTIFSQMDDA
-197 INQITSVFENEEMTG
+197 INQITGVFENEEMTG
-212 EAAFAVNEKILD
+212 ETAFAVNEKILD

-232 AVVIL
+232 AVVLL
-237 EEMQGETLGA
+237 EEMQGETQKA
-247 AASKEQSAGE
+247 AAA
-257 AQSVGNPQ
+257 
-265 AAGGAQLEG
+265 
-274 SQQPTDTG
+274 
-282 TGKVPEQQ
+282 PEQQ
-290 GGAAGAAGTVAGKV
+290 GGAQPTGDAQTVGS
-304 PEQQTDVSE
+304 QMQTGNLPE
-313 AGKAPAAG
+313 AGKTQTAG
-321 NLADTIPTNGETAGK
+321 NPAETIPVNGETAGK
-336 VPARQPD
+336 VPEQQMD
-343 AFVKEAVQTLAEGRQ
+343 ASVKEAVQTLAEGRVP
-358 MLSGEPLS
+358 LSGEPLS

-398 LDETFVDTMSPE
+398 PDETFVDTMSPE
-410 EQSFAGTK
+410 EQSFMGTK
-418 ETPLPEEASKAVLNK
+418 EAPLPEEASKAVLNK

-438 EFLTAVRSALEE
+438 GFLTAVRNALEE

-510 IRAAGAEAQNFH
+510 IRAAGAEAQSFH

-562 YRNRRNQSDQEG
+562 YRNRRNQSDPDG

-593 VKLRDKNVTANFYL
+593 IKLKEKNVTANFYL
-607 DDDASYDLVE
+607 DDDASYELVE

-631 YSCRV
+631 YFCKV
-636 TVSKEP
+636 TVAKEP

>member
-91 ETVAIRPYTGAGNT
+91 ETVAIRPYTGAGNA

-184 TDSHSIFSQMDDA
+184 TDSHTIFSQMDDA
-197 INQITSVFENEEMTG
+197 INQITGVFENEEMTG

-232 AVVIL
+232 AVVLL
-237 EEMQGETLGA
+237 EEMQGETQKA
-247 AASKEQSAGE
+247 AAA
-257 AQSVGNPQ
+257 
-265 AAGGAQLEG
+265 
-274 SQQPTDTG
+274 
-282 TGKVPEQQ
+282 PEQQ
-290 GGAAGAAGTVAGKV
+290 GGAQPTGDAQTVGS
-304 PEQQTDVSE
+304 QMQTGNLPE
-313 AGKAPAAG
+313 AGKTQTAG
-321 NLADTIPTNGETAGK
+321 NPAETIPVNGETAGK
-336 VPARQPD
+336 VPEQQMD
-343 AFVKEAVQTLAEGRQ
+343 ASVKEAVQTLAEGRVP
-358 MLSGEPLS
+358 LSGEPLS

-398 LDETFVDTMSPE
+398 PGETFVDTMSPE
-410 EQSFAGTK
+410 EQSFMGTK
-418 ETPLPEEASKAVLNK
+418 EAPLPEEASKAVLNK

-438 EFLTAVRSALEE
+438 GFLTAVRNALEE

-510 IRAAGAEAQNFH
+510 IRAAGAEAQSFH

-562 YRNRRNQSDQEG
+562 YRNRRNQSDPDG

-593 VKLRDKNVTANFYL
+593 IKLKEKNVTANFYL
-607 DDDASYDLVE
+607 DDDASYELVE

-631 YSCRV
+631 YFCKV
-636 TVSKEP
+636 TVAKEP

-658 AAATL
+658 AVATL

>member
-91 ETVAIRPYTGAGNT
+91 ETVAIRPYTGAGNA

-184 TDSHSIFSQMDDA
+184 TDSHTIFSQMDDA
-197 INQITSVFENEEMTG
+197 INQITGVFENEEMTG

-232 AVVIL
+232 AVVLL
-237 EEMQGETLGA
+237 EEMQGETQKA
-247 AASKEQSAGE
+247 AAA
-257 AQSVGNPQ
+257 
-265 AAGGAQLEG
+265 
-274 SQQPTDTG
+274 
-282 TGKVPEQQ
+282 PEQQ
-290 GGAAGAAGTVAGKV
+290 GGAQPTGDAQTVGS
-304 PEQQTDVSE
+304 QMQTGNLPE
-313 AGKAPAAG
+313 AGKTQTAG
-321 NLADTIPTNGETAGK
+321 NPAETIPVNGETAGK
-336 VPARQPD
+336 VPEQQMD
-343 AFVKEAVQTLAEGRQ
+343 ASVKEAVQTLAEGRVP
-358 MLSGEPLS
+358 LSGKPLS

-398 LDETFVDTMSPE
+398 PDETFVDTMSPE
-410 EQSFAGTK
+410 EQSFMGTK
-418 ETPLPEEASKAVLNK
+418 EAPLPEEASKAMLNK

-438 EFLTAVRSALEE
+438 GFLTAVRNALEE

-510 IRAAGAEAQNFH
+510 IRAAGAEAQSFH

-562 YRNRRNQSDQEG
+562 YRNRRNQSDPDG

-593 VKLRDKNVTANFYL
+593 IKLKEKNVTANFYL
-607 DDDASYDLVE
+607 DDDASYELVE

-631 YSCRV
+631 YFCKV
-636 TVSKEP
+636 TVAKEP

>member
-169 IPINAQTAAQFENYL
+169 IPINAQTASQFENYL

-247 AASKEQSAGE
+247 AAAPETTPANGETAGKAQPTGD
-257 AQSVGNPQ
+257 AQSVDSRMQTGELPEAGKTQ
-265 AAGGAQLEG
+265 AVG
-274 SQQPTDTG
+274 SQT
-282 TGKVPEQQ
+282 E
-290 GGAAGAAGTVAGKV
+290 TVSLNG
-304 PEQQTDVSE
+304 ET

-321 NLADTIPTNGETAGK
+321 NLADTTPTNGETAGK

-544 VQIPLRL
+544 VQIPLKL

>member
-136 MPVGKQSL
+136 MSVGKQSL

-184 TDSHSIFSQMDDA
+184 TDSHTIFSQMDDA
-197 INQITSVFENEEMTG
+197 INQITGVFENEEMTG

-232 AVVIL
+232 AVVLL
-237 EEMQGETLGA
+237 EEMQGETQKAVA
-247 AASKEQSAGE
+247 A
-257 AQSVGNPQ
+257 
-265 AAGGAQLEG
+265 
-274 SQQPTDTG
+274 
-282 TGKVPEQQ
+282 PEQQ
-290 GGAAGAAGTVAGKV
+290 GGAAGAEPIPLNGEAAGKV
-304 PEQQTDVSE
+304 PEQQM
-313 AGKAPAAG
+313 
-321 NLADTIPTNGETAGK
+321 
-336 VPARQPD
+336 D
-343 AFVKEAVQTLAEGRQ
+343 ASVKEAVQTLAEGRVP
-358 MLSGEPLS
+358 LSGEPLS

-398 LDETFVDTMSPE
+398 PDETFVDTMSPE
-410 EQSFAGTK
+410 EQSFMGTK
-418 ETPLPEEASKAVLNK
+418 EAPLPEEASKAVLNK

-438 EFLTAVRSALEE
+438 EFLTAVRNALEE

-492 VSELYDR
+492 VSELYDH
-499 LEAQMNQMEHL
+499 LEAQMNQMEHV
-510 IRAAGAEAQNFH
+510 IRAAGAEAQSFH

-562 YRNRRNQSDQEG
+562 YRNRRNQSDPDG

-593 VKLRDKNVTANFYL
+593 IKLKEKNVTANFYL
-607 DDDASYDLVE
+607 DDDASYELVE

-631 YSCRV
+631 YFCKV
-636 TVSKEP
+636 TVAKEP

>member
-29 KMVSSVGELEVG
+29 KMVSSVGDLEVG

-136 MPVGKQSL
+136 MSVGKQSL

-184 TDSHSIFSQMDDA
+184 TDSHTIFSQMDDA
-197 INQITSVFENEEMTG
+197 INQITGVFENEEMTG

-232 AVVIL
+232 AVVLL
-237 EEMQGETLGA
+237 EEMQGETQKA
-247 AASKEQSAGE
+247 AAA
-257 AQSVGNPQ
+257 
-265 AAGGAQLEG
+265 
-274 SQQPTDTG
+274 
-282 TGKVPEQQ
+282 PEQQ
-290 GGAAGAAGTVAGKV
+290 GGAAGAEPIPLNGEAAGKV
-304 PEQQTDVSE
+304 PEQQM
-313 AGKAPAAG
+313 
-321 NLADTIPTNGETAGK
+321 
-336 VPARQPD
+336 D
-343 AFVKEAVQTLAEGRQ
+343 ASVKEAVQTLAEGRVP
-358 MLSGEPLS
+358 LSGEPLS

-398 LDETFVDTMSPE
+398 PDETFVDTMSPE
-410 EQSFAGTK
+410 EQSFMGTK
-418 ETPLPEEASKAVLNK
+418 EAPLPEEASKAVLNK

-438 EFLTAVRSALEE
+438 EFLTAVRNALEE

-492 VSELYDR
+492 VSELYDH
-499 LEAQMNQMEHL
+499 LEAQMNQMEHV
-510 IRAAGAEAQNFH
+510 IRAAGAEAQSFH

-562 YRNRRNQSDQEG
+562 YRNRRNQSDPDG

-593 VKLRDKNVTANFYL
+593 IKLKEKNVTANFYL
-607 DDDASYDLVE
+607 DDDASYELVE

-631 YSCRV
+631 YFCKV
-636 TVSKEP
+636 TVAKEP

>member
-91 ETVAIRPYTGAGNT
+91 ETVAIRPYTGAGNP

-136 MPVGKQSL
+136 MSVGKQSL

-184 TDSHSIFSQMDDA
+184 TDSHTIFSQMDDA
-197 INQITSVFENEEMTG
+197 INQITGIFENEEMTG

-232 AVVIL
+232 AVVLL
-237 EEMQGETLGA
+237 EEMQGETQKAEA
-247 AASKEQSAGE
+247 A
-257 AQSVGNPQ
+257 
-265 AAGGAQLEG
+265 
-274 SQQPTDTG
+274 
-282 TGKVPEQQ
+282 PEQQ
-290 GGAAGAAGTVAGKV
+290 GGAQPTGDAQTVGSQMQTGNLPEAGKTQTAGNPAETIPVNGEAAGKV
-304 PEQQTDVSE
+304 PEQQM
-313 AGKAPAAG
+313 
-321 NLADTIPTNGETAGK
+321 
-336 VPARQPD
+336 D
-343 AFVKEAVQTLAEGRQ
+343 ASVKEAVQTLAEGRVP
-358 MLSGEPLS
+358 LSGEPLS

-398 LDETFVDTMSPE
+398 PDETFVDTMSPE
-410 EQSFAGTK
+410 EQSFMGTK
-418 ETPLPEEASKAVLNK
+418 EAPLPEEASKAVLNK

-438 EFLTAVRSALEE
+438 EFLTAVRNALEE

-499 LEAQMNQMEHL
+499 LEAQMNQMEHV
-510 IRAAGAEAQNFH
+510 IRAAGAEAQSFH

-562 YRNRRNQSDQEG
+562 YRNRRNQSDPDG

-593 VKLRDKNVTANFYL
+593 IKLKEKNVTANFYL
-607 DDDASYDLVE
+607 DDDASYELVE

-631 YSCRV
+631 YFCKV
-636 TVSKEP
+636 TVAKEP

>member
-1 MKISDMLGQYSQNV
+1 MLGQYSQNV

-91 ETVAIRPYTGAGNT
+91 ETVAIRPYTGAGNA

-184 TDSHSIFSQMDDA
+184 TDSHTIFSQMDDA
-197 INQITSVFENEEMTG
+197 INQITGVFENEEMTG

-232 AVVIL
+232 AVVLL
-237 EEMQGETLGA
+237 EEMQGETQKA
-247 AASKEQSAGE
+247 AAA
-257 AQSVGNPQ
+257 
-265 AAGGAQLEG
+265 
-274 SQQPTDTG
+274 
-282 TGKVPEQQ
+282 PEQQ
-290 GGAAGAAGTVAGKV
+290 GGAQPTGDAQTVGS
-304 PEQQTDVSE
+304 QMQTGNLPE
-313 AGKAPAAG
+313 AGKTQTAG
-321 NLADTIPTNGETAGK
+321 NPAETIPVNGETAGK
-336 VPARQPD
+336 VPEQQMD
-343 AFVKEAVQTLAEGRQ
+343 ASVKEAVQTLAEGRVP
-358 MLSGEPLS
+358 LSGEPLS

-398 LDETFVDTMSPE
+398 PDETFVDTMSPE
-410 EQSFAGTK
+410 EQSFMGTK
-418 ETPLPEEASKAVLNK
+418 EAPLPEEASKAVLNK

-438 EFLTAVRSALEE
+438 GFLTAVRNALEE

-510 IRAAGAEAQNFH
+510 IRAAGAEAQSFH

-562 YRNRRNQSDQEG
+562 YRNRRNQSDPDG

-593 VKLRDKNVTANFYL
+593 IKLKEKNVTANFYL
-607 DDDASYDLVE
+607 DDDASYELVE

-631 YSCRV
+631 YFCKV
-636 TVSKEP
+636 TVAKEP

>member
-1 MKISDMLGQYSQNV
+1 
-15 RNGAEELQSARGMQ
+15 
-29 KMVSSVGELEVG
+29 
-41 NIFEGTVNSVRG
+41 
-53 GKVLLALGN
+53 
-62 GQMVLAQM
+62 
-70 DGRVNIT
+70 
-77 PGSSMFFQVKSNDG
+77 
-91 ETVAIRPYTGAGNT
+91 
-105 GNPILLNALTTAG
+105 
-118 LPATERNF
+118 
-126 VMVDSMMKEQ
+126 
-136 MPVGKQSL
+136 
-144 LEMVRVLNANPDVK
+144 
-158 VPTLVQMTKMG
+158 
-169 IPINAQTAAQFENYL
+169 
-184 TDSHSIFSQMDDA
+184 
-197 INQITSVFENEEMTG
+197 
-212 EAAFAVNEKILD
+212 
-224 ILEQENPR
+224 
-232 AVVIL
+232 
-237 EEMQGETLGA
+237 MQGETQKA
-247 AASKEQSAGE
+247 AAA
-257 AQSVGNPQ
+257 
-265 AAGGAQLEG
+265 
-274 SQQPTDTG
+274 
-282 TGKVPEQQ
+282 PEQQ
-290 GGAAGAAGTVAGKV
+290 GGAAGAEPIPLNGEAAGKV
-304 PEQQTDVSE
+304 PEQQM
-313 AGKAPAAG
+313 
-321 NLADTIPTNGETAGK
+321 
-336 VPARQPD
+336 D
-343 AFVKEAVQTLAEGRQ
+343 ASVKEAVQTLAEGRVP
-358 MLSGEPLS
+358 LSGEPLS

-398 LDETFVDTMSPE
+398 PDETFVDTMSPE
-410 EQSFAGTK
+410 EQSFMGTK
-418 ETPLPEEASKAVLNK
+418 EAPLPEEASKAVLNK

-438 EFLTAVRSALEE
+438 EFLTAVRNALEE

-499 LEAQMNQMEHL
+499 LEAQMNQMEHV
-510 IRAAGAEAQNFH
+510 IRAAGAEAQSFH

-562 YRNRRNQSDQEG
+562 YRNRRNQSDPDG

-593 VKLRDKNVTANFYL
+593 IKLKEKNVTANFYL
-607 DDDASYDLVE
+607 DDDASYELVE

-631 YSCRV
+631 YFCKV
-636 TVSKEP
+636 TVAKEP

>member
-136 MPVGKQSL
+136 MSVGKQSL

-184 TDSHSIFSQMDDA
+184 TDSHTIFSQMDDA
-197 INQITSVFENEEMTG
+197 INQITGVFENEEMTG

-232 AVVIL
+232 AVVLL
-237 EEMQGETLGA
+237 EEMQGETQKAVA
-247 AASKEQSAGE
+247 A
-257 AQSVGNPQ
+257 
-265 AAGGAQLEG
+265 
-274 SQQPTDTG
+274 
-282 TGKVPEQQ
+282 PEQQ
-290 GGAAGAAGTVAGKV
+290 GGAQPTGDAQTVGSQMQTGNLPEAGKTQTAGNPAETIPVNGEAAGKV
-304 PEQQTDVSE
+304 PEQQM
-313 AGKAPAAG
+313 
-321 NLADTIPTNGETAGK
+321 
-336 VPARQPD
+336 D
-343 AFVKEAVQTLAEGRQ
+343 ASVKEAVQTLAEGRVP
-358 MLSGEPLS
+358 LSGEPLS

-398 LDETFVDTMSPE
+398 PDETFVDTMSPE
-410 EQSFAGTK
+410 EQSFMGTK
-418 ETPLPEEASKAVLNK
+418 EAPLPEEASKAVLNK

-438 EFLTAVRSALEE
+438 EFLTAVRNALEE

-510 IRAAGAEAQNFH
+510 IRAAGAEAQSFH

-562 YRNRRNQSDQEG
+562 YRNRRNQSDPDG

-593 VKLRDKNVTANFYL
+593 IKLKEKNVTANFYP
-607 DDDASYDLVE
+607 DDDASYELVE

-631 YSCRV
+631 YFCKV
-636 TVSKEP
+636 TVAKEP

>member
-91 ETVAIRPYTGAGNT
+91 ETVAIRPYTGAGNA

-184 TDSHSIFSQMDDA
+184 TDSHTIFSQMDDA
-197 INQITSVFENEEMTG
+197 INQITGIFENEEMTG

-232 AVVIL
+232 AVVLL
-237 EEMQGETLGA
+237 EEMQGETQKA
-247 AASKEQSAGE
+247 AAA
-257 AQSVGNPQ
+257 
-265 AAGGAQLEG
+265 
-274 SQQPTDTG
+274 
-282 TGKVPEQQ
+282 PEQQ
-290 GGAAGAAGTVAGKV
+290 GGAQPTGDAQTVGS
-304 PEQQTDVSE
+304 QMQTGNLPE
-313 AGKAPAAG
+313 AGKTQTAG
-321 NLADTIPTNGETAGK
+321 NPAETIPVNGETAGK
-336 VPARQPD
+336 VPEQQMD
-343 AFVKEAVQTLAEGRQ
+343 ASVKEAVQTLAEGRVP
-358 MLSGEPLS
+358 LSGEPLS

-398 LDETFVDTMSPE
+398 PDETFVDTMSPE
-410 EQSFAGTK
+410 EQSFMGTK
-418 ETPLPEEASKAVLNK
+418 EAPLPEEASKAVLNK

-438 EFLTAVRSALEE
+438 GFLTAVRNALEE

-467 YQTALRSVMEQQWLI
+467 YQMALRSVMEQQWLI

-510 IRAAGAEAQNFH
+510 IRAAGAEAQSFH

-562 YRNRRNQSDQEG
+562 YRNRRNQSDPDG

-593 VKLRDKNVTANFYL
+593 IKLKEKNVTANFYL
-607 DDDASYDLVE
+607 DDDASYELVE

-631 YSCRV
+631 YFCKV
-636 TVSKEP
+636 TVAKEP

>member
-136 MPVGKQSL
+136 MSVGKQSL

-184 TDSHSIFSQMDDA
+184 TDSHTIFSQMDDA
-197 INQITSVFENEEMTG
+197 INQITGVFENEEMTG

-232 AVVIL
+232 AVVLL
-237 EEMQGETLGA
+237 EEMQGETQKAA
-247 AASKEQSAGE
+247 AAS
-257 AQSVGNPQ
+257 
-265 AAGGAQLEG
+265 
-274 SQQPTDTG
+274 
-282 TGKVPEQQ
+282 EQQ
-290 GGAAGAAGTVAGKV
+290 GGAAGAEPIPLNGEAAGKV
-304 PEQQTDVSE
+304 PEQQM
-313 AGKAPAAG
+313 
-321 NLADTIPTNGETAGK
+321 
-336 VPARQPD
+336 D
-343 AFVKEAVQTLAEGRQ
+343 ASVKEAVQTLAEGRVP
-358 MLSGEPLS
+358 LSGEPLS

-398 LDETFVDTMSPE
+398 PDETFVDTMSPE
-410 EQSFAGTK
+410 EQSFMGTK
-418 ETPLPEEASKAVLNK
+418 EAPLPEEASKAVLNK

-438 EFLTAVRSALEE
+438 EFLTAVRNALEE

-499 LEAQMNQMEHL
+499 LEAQMNQMEHV
-510 IRAAGAEAQNFH
+510 IRAAGAEAQSFH

-562 YRNRRNQSDQEG
+562 YRNRRNQSDPDG

-593 VKLRDKNVTANFYL
+593 IKLREKNVTANFYL
-607 DDDASYDLVE
+607 DDDASYELVE

-631 YSCRV
+631 YFCKV
-636 TVSKEP
+636 TVAKEP

>member
-1 MKISDMLGQYSQNV
+1 MLGQYSQNV

-136 MPVGKQSL
+136 MSVGKQSL

-184 TDSHSIFSQMDDA
+184 TDSHTIFSQMDDA
-197 INQITSVFENEEMTG
+197 INQITGIFENEEMTG

-232 AVVIL
+232 AVVLL
-237 EEMQGETLGA
+237 EEMQGETQKAEA
-247 AASKEQSAGE
+247 A
-257 AQSVGNPQ
+257 
-265 AAGGAQLEG
+265 
-274 SQQPTDTG
+274 
-282 TGKVPEQQ
+282 PEQQ
-290 GGAAGAAGTVAGKV
+290 GGAQPTGDAQTVGSQMQTGNLPEAGKTQTAGNPAETIPVNGEAAGKV
-304 PEQQTDVSE
+304 PEQQM
-313 AGKAPAAG
+313 
-321 NLADTIPTNGETAGK
+321 
-336 VPARQPD
+336 D
-343 AFVKEAVQTLAEGRQ
+343 ASVKEAVQTLAEGRVP
-358 MLSGEPLS
+358 LSGEPLS

-387 ATDTQLFPGLT
+387 ATDSQLFPGLT
-398 LDETFVDTMSPE
+398 PDETFVDTMSPE
-410 EQSFAGTK
+410 EQSFMGTK
-418 ETPLPEEASKAVLNK
+418 EAPLPEEASKVVLNK

-438 EFLTAVRSALEE
+438 EFLTAVRNALEE

-510 IRAAGAEAQNFH
+510 IRAAGAEAQSFH

-562 YRNRRNQSDQEG
+562 YRNRRNQSDPDG

-593 VKLRDKNVTANFYL
+593 IKLKEKNVTANFYL
-607 DDDASYDLVE
+607 DDDASYELVE

-631 YSCRV
+631 YFCKV
-636 TVSKEP
+636 TVAKEP

>member
-136 MPVGKQSL
+136 MSVGKQSL

-184 TDSHSIFSQMDDA
+184 TDSHTIFSQMDDA
-197 INQITSVFENEEMTG
+197 INQITGVFENEEMTG

-232 AVVIL
+232 AVVLL
-237 EEMQGETLGA
+237 EEMQGETQKA
-247 AASKEQSAGE
+247 AAA
-257 AQSVGNPQ
+257 
-265 AAGGAQLEG
+265 
-274 SQQPTDTG
+274 
-282 TGKVPEQQ
+282 PEQQ
-290 GGAAGAAGTVAGKV
+290 GGAAGAEPIPLKGEAAGKV
-304 PEQQTDVSE
+304 PEQQM
-313 AGKAPAAG
+313 
-321 NLADTIPTNGETAGK
+321 
-336 VPARQPD
+336 D
-343 AFVKEAVQTLAEGRQ
+343 ASVKEAVQTLAEGRVP
-358 MLSGEPLS
+358 LSGEPLS

-398 LDETFVDTMSPE
+398 PDETFVDTMSPE
-410 EQSFAGTK
+410 EQSFMGTK
-418 ETPLPEEASKAVLNK
+418 EAPLPEEASKAVLNK

-438 EFLTAVRSALEE
+438 EFLTAVRNALEE

-499 LEAQMNQMEHL
+499 LEAQMNQMEHV
-510 IRAAGAEAQNFH
+510 IRAAGAEAQSFH

-562 YRNRRNQSDQEG
+562 YRNRRNQSDPDG

-593 VKLRDKNVTANFYL
+593 IKLKEKNVTANFYL
-607 DDDASYDLVE
+607 DDDASYELVE

-631 YSCRV
+631 YFCKV
-636 TVSKEP
+636 TVAKEP

>member
-136 MPVGKQSL
+136 MSVGKQSL

-184 TDSHSIFSQMDDA
+184 TDSHTIFSQMDDA
-197 INQITSVFENEEMTG
+197 INQITGVFENEEMTG

-232 AVVIL
+232 AVVLL
-237 EEMQGETLGA
+237 EEMQGETQKA
-247 AASKEQSAGE
+247 AAA
-257 AQSVGNPQ
+257 
-265 AAGGAQLEG
+265 
-274 SQQPTDTG
+274 
-282 TGKVPEQQ
+282 PEQQ
-290 GGAAGAAGTVAGKV
+290 GGAAGAEPIPLNGEAAGKV
-304 PEQQTDVSE
+304 PEQQM
-313 AGKAPAAG
+313 
-321 NLADTIPTNGETAGK
+321 
-336 VPARQPD
+336 D
-343 AFVKEAVQTLAEGRQ
+343 ASVKEAVQTLAEGRVP
-358 MLSGEPLS
+358 LSGEPLS

-398 LDETFVDTMSPE
+398 PDETFVDTMSPE
-410 EQSFAGTK
+410 EQSFMGTK
-418 ETPLPEEASKAVLNK
+418 EAPLPEEASKAVLNK

-438 EFLTAVRSALEE
+438 EFLTAVRNALEE

-499 LEAQMNQMEHL
+499 LEAQMNQMEHV
-510 IRAAGAEAQNFH
+510 IRAAGAEAQSFH

-562 YRNRRNQSDQEG
+562 YRNRRNQSDPDG

-581 LDLEH
+581 LDLEY

-593 VKLRDKNVTANFYL
+593 IKLKEKNVTANFYL
-607 DDDASYDLVE
+607 DDDASYELVE

-631 YSCRV
+631 YFCKV
-636 TVSKEP
+636 TVAKEP

>member
-136 MPVGKQSL
+136 MSVGKQSL

-184 TDSHSIFSQMDDA
+184 TDSHTIFSQMDDA
-197 INQITSVFENEEMTG
+197 INQITGVFENEEMTG

-232 AVVIL
+232 AVVLL
-237 EEMQGETLGA
+237 EEMQGETQKA
-247 AASKEQSAGE
+247 AAA
-257 AQSVGNPQ
+257 
-265 AAGGAQLEG
+265 
-274 SQQPTDTG
+274 
-282 TGKVPEQQ
+282 PEQQ
-290 GGAAGAAGTVAGKV
+290 GGAAGAEPIPLNGEAAGKV
-304 PEQQTDVSE
+304 PEQQM
-313 AGKAPAAG
+313 
-321 NLADTIPTNGETAGK
+321 
-336 VPARQPD
+336 D
-343 AFVKEAVQTLAEGRQ
+343 ASVKEAVQTLAEGRVP
-358 MLSGEPLS
+358 LSGEPLS

-398 LDETFVDTMSPE
+398 PDETFVDTMPPE
-410 EQSFAGTK
+410 EQSFMGTK
-418 ETPLPEEASKAVLNK
+418 EAPLPEEASKAVLNK

-438 EFLTAVRSALEE
+438 EFLTAVRNALEE

-499 LEAQMNQMEHL
+499 LEAQMNQMEHV
-510 IRAAGAEAQNFH
+510 IRAAGAEAQSFH

-562 YRNRRNQSDQEG
+562 YRNRRNQSDPDG

-593 VKLRDKNVTANFYL
+593 IKLKEKNVTANFYL
-607 DDDASYDLVE
+607 DDDASYELVE

-631 YSCRV
+631 YFCKV
-636 TVSKEP
+636 TVAKAP

>member
-41 NIFEGTVNSVRG
+41 NIFEGTVNSVQG

-136 MPVGKQSL
+136 MSVGKQSL

-184 TDSHSIFSQMDDA
+184 TDSHTIFSQMDDA
-197 INQITSVFENEEMTG
+197 INQITGVFENEEMTG

-232 AVVIL
+232 AVVLL
-237 EEMQGETLGA
+237 EEMQGETQKA
-247 AASKEQSAGE
+247 AAA
-257 AQSVGNPQ
+257 
-265 AAGGAQLEG
+265 
-274 SQQPTDTG
+274 
-282 TGKVPEQQ
+282 PEQQ
-290 GGAAGAAGTVAGKV
+290 GGAAGAEPIPLNGEAAGKV
-304 PEQQTDVSE
+304 PEQQM
-313 AGKAPAAG
+313 
-321 NLADTIPTNGETAGK
+321 
-336 VPARQPD
+336 D
-343 AFVKEAVQTLAEGRQ
+343 ASVKEAVQTLAEGRVP
-358 MLSGEPLS
+358 LSGEPLS

-376 LTKILQSVPAL
+376 LTKILQSVPTL
-387 ATDTQLFPGLT
+387 ATDIQLFPGLT
-398 LDETFVDTMSPE
+398 PDETFVDTMPPE
-410 EQSFAGTK
+410 EQSFMGTK
-418 ETPLPEEASKAVLNK
+418 EAPLPEEASKAMLNK

-438 EFLTAVRSALEE
+438 EFLTAVRNALEE

-510 IRAAGAEAQNFH
+510 IRAAGAEAQSFH

-562 YRNRRNQSDQEG
+562 YRNRRNQSDPDG

-593 VKLRDKNVTANFYL
+593 IKLREKNVTANFYL
-607 DDDASYDLVE
+607 DDDASYELVE

-631 YSCRV
+631 YFCKV
-636 TVSKEP
+636 TVAKEP

>member
-136 MPVGKQSL
+136 MSVGKQSL

-184 TDSHSIFSQMDDA
+184 TDSHTIFSQMDDA
-197 INQITSVFENEEMTG
+197 INQITGVFENEEMTG

-232 AVVIL
+232 AVVLL
-237 EEMQGETLGA
+237 EEMQGETQKA
-247 AASKEQSAGE
+247 AAA
-257 AQSVGNPQ
+257 
-265 AAGGAQLEG
+265 
-274 SQQPTDTG
+274 
-282 TGKVPEQQ
+282 PEQQ
-290 GGAAGAAGTVAGKV
+290 GGAAGAEPIPLNGEAAGKV
-304 PEQQTDVSE
+304 PEQQM
-313 AGKAPAAG
+313 
-321 NLADTIPTNGETAGK
+321 
-336 VPARQPD
+336 D
-343 AFVKEAVQTLAEGRQ
+343 ASVKEAVQTLAEGRVP
-358 MLSGEPLS
+358 LSGEPLS

-398 LDETFVDTMSPE
+398 PDETFVDTMSPE
-410 EQSFAGTK
+410 EQSFMGTK
-418 ETPLPEEASKAVLNK
+418 EAPLPEEASKAVLNK

-438 EFLTAVRSALEE
+438 EFLTAVRNALEE

-492 VSELYDR
+492 VSELYDH

-510 IRAAGAEAQNFH
+510 IRAAGAEAQSFH

-562 YRNRRNQSDQEG
+562 YRNRRNQSDPDG

-593 VKLRDKNVTANFYL
+593 IKLREKNVTANFYL
-607 DDDASYDLVE
+607 DDDASYELVE

-631 YSCRV
+631 YFCKV
-636 TVSKEP
+636 TVAKEP